1 MINDKII
8 TITKNNTFDKGWTI
22 FAPYQMPVYKNRN
35 YKEILV
41 TDVVRAITK
50 SYYVYI
56 ILKEP
61 CLASAIVKE
70 LEWVS
75 KFTEIELIALNEN
88 IVARYK
94 NIPFKKVFINPN
106 LDFNYMSIEGNVSL
120 SVMMNDGY
128 TETSS
133 VLKSVY
139 FDGKAMQGDYGFL
152 SDAEDVLFAGN
163 CFDGGYDTLYNECI
177 RQGKRTYRIIT
188 KKEYSQSI
196 FDDFNKSKTAL
207 LLSDFTKDAVIYF
220 TRSGEIKQVVQA
232 ANGLFLDFPI
242 SKLNDYVGE
251 LYVCL
256 WQWHDKAL
264 SELDGVKNLYA
275 WCDGSLQPYAM
286 EDKIIIK
293 RNVSISTMKE
303 FIEESFDSSEVNE
316 HNQYSA
322 VAKSVEYQFTL
333 MPPRFDASY
342 VYSPIYS
349 PILRLY
355 KDFKKKA
362 TFDFTNMLKEKDAF
376 FKRNKLDDFSYEWES
391 FIKWF
396 YVAVEEYR
404 YTGYYKIIR
413 QALQAVQQMQEHLLE
428 IFGDMAKEV
437 YSQSS
442 ETKFDRFDDEIAG
455 YERQIEE
462 KKTLIAQGVEVLAS
476 KRRIEVLERK
486 IKELLHLKT
495 KFEGSSSNRNSK
507 TVDDFIAKC
516 KGFLVSEKKTIASEE
531 SIGNVIQKSE
541 ETKAMKLEEFAEKWI
556 SSFNQF
562 LLTAEG
568 LLQELLGVDI
578 PEDYVLYERD
588 GKRFIVIDELQE
600 YSKTQDLC
608 THFNAE
614 CLARR

>member
-22 FAPYQMPVYKNRN
+22 FAPYQMPVYKNRS

-61 CLASAIVKE
+61 CLANAIVKE

-75 KFTEIELIALNEN
+75 KFTEIELIARTED
-88 IVARYK
+88 IIARYQS
-94 NIPFKKVFINPN
+94 IPFKKVSINPN
-106 LDFNYMSIEGNVSL
+106 LDFNYMSIGGYISL
-120 SVMMNDGY
+120 SVMINDGY
-128 TETSS
+128 TETSG

-139 FDGKAMQGDYGFL
+139 FDGKAMQGAYGFL

-177 RQGKRTYRIIT
+177 RRGKRTYRIIT
-188 KKEYSQSI
+188 KKEYSQSV

-256 WQWHDKAL
+256 WQWHDRAL
-264 SELDGVKNLYA
+264 AKLDGVKNLYA
-275 WCDGSLQPYAM
+275 WYGGSLQPYVM
-286 EDKIIIK
+286 KDKLIIK
-293 RNVSISTMKE
+293 RNISIPTMKE
-303 FIEESFDSSEVNE
+303 FIEESFDKSEVNE

-333 MPPRFDASY
+333 TPPRFDASY
-342 VYSPIYS
+342 AYSPIYS
-349 PILRLY
+349 PILRLH

-362 TFDFTNMLKEKDAF
+362 TFDFTSMLKEKNAF
-376 FKRNKLDDFSYEWES
+376 FKGNKLDDFSYEWES

-404 YTGYYKIIR
+404 YAGYYKIIR
-413 QALQAVQQMQEHLLE
+413 QALQTVKNMQENLLE
-428 IFGDMAKEV
+428 IFGDMAKAV
-437 YSQSS
+437 YSQTS
-442 ETKFDRFDDEIAG
+442 ETKFDKIEDEIAG

-486 IKELLHLKT
+486 IKELLLLKT

-556 SSFNQF
+556 SRFNQF
-562 LLTAEG
+562 LLTAER

-578 PEDYVLYERD
+578 PEDYVLYERE

>member
-8 TITKNNTFDKGWTI
+8 IITKNNTFDRGWTI
-22 FAPYQMPVYKNRN
+22 FTPYQMPVYKNRS

-61 CLASAIVKE
+61 CLASSIVKE

-88 IVARYK
+88 IVARYQ
-94 NIPFKKVFINPN
+94 NIPFKKVSINPN

-120 SVMMNDGY
+120 SVMINDGY
-128 TETSS
+128 TETSNA
-133 VLKSVY
+133 LKTIY
-139 FDGKAMQGDYGFL
+139 FDGKAMQRDYGFL
-152 SDAEDVLFAGN
+152 SDAEEVLFTGN
-163 CFDGGYDTLYNECI
+163 CFDGGYAILYNECI

-188 KKEYSQSI
+188 KKEYSQSV

-207 LLSDFTKDAVIYF
+207 LLSDVTKDAVIYF
-220 TRSGEIKQVVQA
+220 TRSGEIKQVVQE

-256 WQWHDKAL
+256 WQWDEKTLAQ
-264 SELDGVKNLYA
+264 LDGVKNLYA
-275 WCDGSLQPYAM
+275 WCDGKIQPYAM

-293 RNVSISTMKE
+293 RNIPIPTMKE
-303 FIEESFDSSEVNE
+303 FVEENFDNSEVNE

-333 MPPRFDASY
+333 VPSRFDASY
-342 VYSPIYS
+342 AYSPIYS
-349 PILRLY
+349 PILRLH

-362 TFDFTNMLKEKDAF
+362 TFDFTNMLKEKNAF
-376 FKRNKLDDFSYEWES
+376 FKGNKLDDCSYEWES

-404 YTGYYKIIR
+404 YASYYKIIR
-413 QALQAVQQMQEHLLE
+413 QALQVVQQMQEQLLE
-428 IFGDMAKEV
+428 IFGDMAKEL

-462 KKTLIAQGVEVLAS
+462 KKRLIGQGVEVLAS
-476 KRRIEVLERK
+476 RRRIEVLERK
-486 IKELLHLKT
+486 IKELLLLKT
-495 KFEGSSSNRNSK
+495 KFEGSSFNRNSK

-516 KGFLVSEKKTIASEE
+516 KEFLVSGKKTIASEE

-541 ETKAMKLEEFAEKWI
+541 ETKAMKLEEFAAKWI
-556 SSFNQF
+556 SRFNQF
-562 LLTAEG
+562 LLVAEG

>member
-22 FAPYQMPVYKNRN
+22 FAPYQMPIYKNRS

-50 SYYVYI
+50 SYFVYI

-75 KFTEIELIALNEN
+75 KFTEIELIAHNES
-88 IVARYK
+88 IVARYQS
-94 NIPFKKVFINPN
+94 IPFKKVSINPN
-106 LDFNYMSIEGNVSL
+106 LDFNYMSIEGYISL
-120 SVMMNDGY
+120 SVMINDGY
-128 TETSS
+128 TETSG

-188 KKEYSQSI
+188 KKEYSQSV
-196 FDDFNKSKTAL
+196 FNDFNKSKTAL

-275 WCDGSLQPYAM
+275 WYGGSLQPYAM
-286 EDKIIIK
+286 KDKLIIK
-293 RNVSISTMKE
+293 RNISIPTMKE
-303 FIEESFDSSEVNE
+303 FVEESFDSSEGNE

-333 MPPRFDASY
+333 TPPRFNASY
-342 VYSPIYS
+342 AYSPIYS
-349 PILRLY
+349 LILCLH

-376 FKRNKLDDFSYEWES
+376 FKSNKLGDFSYEWES

-404 YTGYYKIIR
+404 YAGYYNTIR
-413 QALQAVQQMQEHLLE
+413 QVLQSVQQMRENLLD
-428 IFGDMAKEV
+428 IFGRMAKEV
-437 YSQSS
+437 CSQSS
-442 ETKFDRFDDEIAG
+442 ETKFDKFDDEIAG
-455 YERQIEE
+455 YELQIEE
-462 KKTLIAQGVEVLAS
+462 KKTLIAKGVEVLAS

-486 IKELLHLKT
+486 IKELLLLKT

-507 TVDDFIAKC
+507 TVDDFVAKC
-516 KGFLVSEKKTIASEE
+516 KAFLVGEKKTIESEE

-568 LLQELLGVDI
+568 VLQELLGVDI

-608 THFNAE
+608 THFNAK

>member
-61 CLASAIVKE
+61 CLARAIVKKI
-70 LEWVS
+70 EWVS
-75 KFTEIELIALNEN
+75 KFTEIELIARTEE
-88 IVARYK
+88 IIARYQ
-94 NIPFKKVFINPN
+94 NIPFKKVSINPN

-120 SVMMNDGY
+120 FVMINDGY
-128 TETSS
+128 TETSG

-163 CFDGGYDTLYNECI
+163 CFDGGYATLYNECI
-177 RQGKRTYRIIT
+177 RRGKRTYRVIT
-188 KKEYSQSI
+188 KKEYNQSV
-196 FDDFNKSKTAL
+196 FNDFNKSKTAL

-220 TRSGEIKQVVQA
+220 TKSGEIKQVVQA

-256 WQWHDKAL
+256 WQWHDRAL
-264 SELDGVKNLYA
+264 ANLDGVKNLYA

-286 EDKIIIK
+286 KDKLIIK
-293 RNVSISTMKE
+293 RNISILTMKE
-303 FIEESFDSSEVNE
+303 FVEESFDSSEMNE

-322 VAKSVEYQFTL
+322 VTKSVEYQFTL

-342 VYSPIYS
+342 AYSPIYS
-349 PILRLY
+349 PILRLH

-362 TFDFTNMLKEKDAF
+362 TFDFTSMLKEKNAF
-376 FKRNKLDDFSYEWES
+376 FKCNKLDDFSYEWES
-391 FIKWF
+391 LIKWF

-404 YTGYYKIIR
+404 YAGYYKIIR
-413 QALQAVQQMQEHLLE
+413 QALQTVKNMQENLLE
-428 IFGDMAKEV
+428 IFGDMAKEL
-437 YSQSS
+437 YSQSF

-486 IKELLHLKT
+486 IKELLLLKT

-516 KGFLVSEKKTIASEE
+516 KEFLVSGKKTIASEE

-541 ETKAMKLEEFAEKWI
+541 ETKAMKLEEFAAKWI

-568 LLQELLGVDI
+568 LLQELLGVEI

-600 YSKTQDLC
+600 YLKTKDLC
-608 THFNAE
+608 AHFNAE
-614 CLARR
+614 CLAGR

>member
-1 MINDKII
+1 
-8 TITKNNTFDKGWTI
+8 
-22 FAPYQMPVYKNRN
+22 
-35 YKEILV
+35 
-41 TDVVRAITK
+41 
-50 SYYVYI
+50 
-56 ILKEP
+56 
-61 CLASAIVKE
+61 LANAIVKE

-88 IVARYK
+88 IVARYQ
-94 NIPFKKVFINPN
+94 NIPFKKVSINPN

-120 SVMMNDGY
+120 SVMINDGY
-128 TETSS
+128 TETSG

-163 CFDGGYDTLYNECI
+163 CFDGGYDTLYDECI

-188 KKEYSQSI
+188 KKEYSQSV

-286 EDKIIIK
+286 KDKLIIK
-293 RNVSISTMKE
+293 RNISILTMKE
-303 FIEESFDSSEVNE
+303 FVEESFDSSEVNE

-333 MPPRFDASY
+333 TPPKFDASY
-342 VYSPIYS
+342 AYSPIYS
-349 PILRLY
+349 PILRLH
-355 KDFKKKA
+355 KDFKRKA
-362 TFDFTNMLKEKDAF
+362 TFYFTNMLKEKEAF

-404 YTGYYKIIR
+404 YAGYYKIIR
-413 QALQAVQQMQEHLLE
+413 LALQAVKSTQENLLE
-428 IFGDMAKEV
+428 IFGDMAKEL

-462 KKTLIAQGVEVLAS
+462 KKTLIAQGGEVLAS

-486 IKELLHLKT
+486 IKELLLLKT
-495 KFEGSSSNRNSK
+495 KFEGSSFNRNSK

-541 ETKAMKLEEFAEKWI
+541 ETKAMKLEEFAAKWI
-556 SSFNQF
+556 SRFNQF
-562 LLTAEG
+562 LLVAEG
-568 LLQELLGVDI
+568 WLQELLGVDI
-578 PEDYVLYERD
+578 PEDYV
-588 GKRFIVIDELQE
+588 
-600 YSKTQDLC
+600 
-608 THFNAE
+608 
-614 CLARR
+614 

>member
-61 CLASAIVKE
+61 CLASSIVKE

-75 KFTEIELIALNEN
+75 KFTEIELIAHNEN
-88 IVARYK
+88 IVARYQS
-94 NIPFKKVFINPN
+94 IPFKKVSINPN

-120 SVMMNDGY
+120 SVMINDGY
-128 TETSS
+128 TETSG

-188 KKEYSQSI
+188 KKEYSQSV

-220 TRSGEIKQVVQA
+220 TGSGEIKQVVQA

-264 SELDGVKNLYA
+264 SELDSLKNLYA
-275 WCDGSLQPYAM
+275 WYGGRLQPYAM
-286 EDKIIIK
+286 KDKLIIK
-293 RNVSISTMKE
+293 QNVSILTMKE
-303 FIEESFDSSEVNE
+303 FVEESFDSSEVNE

-333 MPPRFDASY
+333 TPPRFDLSY
-342 VYSPIYS
+342 AYSPIYE
-349 PILRLY
+349 PILRLH
-355 KDFKKKA
+355 KDFKKCA
-362 TFDFTNMLKEKDAF
+362 SFTFADMLQEKNVFFKINELDSFAEKWDKFVKWLSQAVEKYCYLNYYKTIRQLLQEVQELKEY
-376 FKRNKLDDFSYEWES
+376 LM
-391 FIKWF
+391 
-396 YVAVEEYR
+396 
-404 YTGYYKIIR
+404 
-413 QALQAVQQMQEHLLE
+413 L
-428 IFGDMAKEV
+428 IFENMAKEI

-442 ETKFDRFDDEIAG
+442 ENKFDKFDDEILG

-462 KKTLIAQGVEVLAS
+462 KKALISQGIEVLAS

-486 IKELLHLKT
+486 IKELLLLKT
-495 KFEGSSSNRNSK
+495 KFEGSSFNRNSK

-516 KGFLVSEKKTIASEE
+516 KGFLVSEKKTNASEE

-541 ETKAMKLEEFAEKWI
+541 ETKAMKLEEFAAKWI

-608 THFNAE
+608 THFNAK
-614 CLARR
+614 CLAGR